1 MDKNKNVQEV
11 AMDILATSV
20 YMLEGLKSDTE
31 QYLKYA
37 QGVHKMCIEYSR
49 AYE

>member
-1 MDKNKNVQEV
+1 MEKNKTAQEV
-11 AMDILATSV
+11 AADILTTSI
-20 YMLEGLKSDTE
+20 YMLESLKSDTE
-31 QYLKYA
+31 KYLKYA